1 MEPSEQLQQWLSWI
15 IRIRFVIITFVFA
28 IAYLTQELLNR
39 PGNEV
44 SVKAL
49 GVTIIL
55 WYVLGLFYL
64 IYNQISRDLLLQAYV
79 QICGDIALITAI
91 VHVTGDLDSNF
102 ISLYFL
108 AVIMASMVLPRSRAF
123 LIAGVSFICM
133 GSVLELAYLPS
144 LYPVFAKHHP
154 VLERLVTSTSLPVD
168 LTTFE
173 LKILA
178 SLFGFFAVA
187 YLSSYLA
194 ESLRKTGEEL
204 RDKTGEVASL
214 QALNENVIQSMRGGL
229 ITTGLDGKILVVNRA
244 GEAILG
250 RKNEELRGRG
260 LEEVLHFGPQGA
272 GRFFA
277 DGGAYMRREV
287 SYRHPE
293 GEERIL
299 GVSASPLDVPEH
311 GVEGYVYTFQDLTD
325 EKMRE
330 ADDQLKERMATLG
343 RMAAGIAH
351 EIRNPLA
358 SISGSVKLLQSI
370 ASMDEDQ
377 AKLMNIVSRE
387 SARLDKLVS
396 DFLVYSR
403 EQRFEFRPVDLVNL
417 LDETLLL
424 LEHHPLFSPHCRV
437 MRIFPHRPVMAS
449 VDPDKMRQ
457 VFWNICNNSLKAMPS
472 GGSLTAEIQDQL
484 ARKVLVILSDSGVGL
499 TPEQV
504 ERIFEPFHPRFPD
517 GTGLGLAISYQI
529 VKAHR
534 GDIQVNSRHGEG
546 ARFLIELPRRQE
558 ETVRTYSA

>member
-1 MEPSEQLQQWLSWI
+1 MEASNQLQQWLSWV

-39 PGNEV
+39 PGDEV

-49 GVTIIL
+49 GIAIIL

-64 IYNQISRDLLLQAYV
+64 IYNQLSRDLLLQAYV
-79 QICGDIALITAI
+79 QICGDIILITAI
-91 VHVTGDLDSNF
+91 VHITGDLDSNF

-108 AVIMASMVLPRSRAF
+108 AVIMASVVLPRSQAF

-133 GSVLELAYLPS
+133 GSMLELAYLPS
-144 LYPVFAKHHP
+144 LYPVFALRHSA
-154 VLERLVTSTSLPVD
+154 LTRFLGSTSLPVD

-194 ESLRKTGEEL
+194 ENLRKTGEEL

-229 ITTGLDGKILVVNRA
+229 ITTDLEGRILVINRA
-244 GEAILG
+244 GEVILG
-250 RKNEELRGRG
+250 RENADLRGLG
-260 LEEVLHFGPQGA
+260 LGELLHGGSDAPGQLFI
-272 GRFFA
+272 
-277 DGGAYMRREV
+277 DGNAYTRREV
-287 SYRHPE
+287 SYPHPD

-299 GVSASPLDVPEH
+299 GVSASPLDVPGR
-311 GVEGYVYTFQDLTD
+311 GVAGYVYTFQDLTE
-325 EKMRE
+325 EKQRE

-370 ASMDEDQ
+370 ASMSDDQ

-424 LEHHPLFSPHCRV
+424 LEHHPLFSPGCEV
-437 MRIFPHRPVMAS
+437 MRVFPRGPVIAS
-449 VDPDKMRQ
+449 VDADKMRQ
-457 VFWNICNNSLKAMPS
+457 VFWNICNNSLKAMP
-472 GGSLTAEIQDQL
+472 GGGRLTVEIQDQL
-484 ARKVLVILSDSGVGL
+484 ARKVFVILSDSGIGL
-499 TPEQV
+499 APEQMK
-504 ERIFEPFHPRFPD
+504 RIFEPFHPRFNG

-534 GDIQVNSRHGEG
+534 GDIQVSSRPGEG
-546 ARFLIELPRRQE
+546 ARFSIELPRCQE
-558 ETVRTYSA
+558 DNVRAYSA

>member
-1 MEPSEQLQQWLSWI
+1 MEPSDQLQQWLSWI

-39 PGNEV
+39 PVDEV

-49 GVTIIL
+49 GITIIL

-64 IYNQISRDLLLQAYV
+64 IYNQLSRDLLLQAYV

-123 LIAGVSFICM
+123 LIAGVSFVFM
-133 GSVLELAYLPS
+133 GPILGLAYLPS
-144 LYPVFAKHHP
+144 LYPAFAKRHP
-154 VLERLVTSTSLPVD
+154 ALSRLMASTSLPVD

-204 RDKTGEVASL
+204 RDKAGEVASL

-229 ITTGLDGKILVVNRA
+229 ITTDLDGKILVVNRA

-250 RKNEELRGRG
+250 RKNEELRGHG
-260 LEEVLHFGPQGA
+260 LEEALHFSPQPA
-272 GRFFA
+272 LPQPA
-277 DGGAYMRREV
+277 DGGAYTRREV
-287 SYRHPE
+287 FYRHPE

-299 GVSASPLDVPEH
+299 GVSASPLDVPER
-311 GVEGYVYTFQDLTD
+311 GVVGYVYTFQDLTE
-325 EKMRE
+325 EKLRE

-370 ASMDEDQ
+370 ASMDDDQ

-403 EQRFEFRPVDLVNL
+403 EQRFEFRAMDIVNL

-424 LEHHPLFSPHCRV
+424 LEHHPLFSPNYRV
-437 MRIFPHRPVMAS
+437 MRLFPGRPVMAS

-457 VFWNICNNSLKAMPS
+457 VFWNICNNSLKAMP
-472 GGSLTAEIQDQL
+472 GGGCLTAEIQDQM
-484 ARKVLVILSDSGVGL
+484 AKKVHVILSDNGVGL
-499 TPEQV
+499 NPEQL

-534 GDIQVNSRHGEG
+534 GDIQVSSRRGKG

-558 ETVRTYSA
+558 ESVRTYSA